1 RESHCRLTTSRKC
14 ESHRPVN
21 HRHLDDPERRLRVR
35 RRLEPRPE
43 TSSMTTLAGIT
54 PIKDLP
60 IENKRVFIRVDFNV
74 PLEEQDGK
82 QVITDDARIVEAL
95 PTIKHAI

>member
-1 RESHCRLTTSRKC
+1 
-14 ESHRPVN
+14 
-21 HRHLDDPERRLRVR
+21 
-35 RRLEPRPE
+35 
-43 TSSMTTLAGIT
+43 MTTLAGIT

-82 QVITDDARIVEAL
+82 QVITYDARIVEAL
-95 PTIKHAI
+95 PTIKHAIERGARLIGQALPQANASQLRVRFGERWR